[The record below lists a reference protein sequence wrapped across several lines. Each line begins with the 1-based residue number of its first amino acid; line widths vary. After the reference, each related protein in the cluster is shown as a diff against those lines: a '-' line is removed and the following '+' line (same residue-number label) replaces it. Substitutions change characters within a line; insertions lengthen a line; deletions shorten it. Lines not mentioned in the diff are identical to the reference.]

1 MPGKLLVV
9 GTPIGNL
16 GDMTPRA
23 LVALEA
29 ADAVLAED
37 TRVTG
42 KLLHALGVEARLER
56 CDENVIAGRAAGLVQ
71 RMEAGETLAFCSDA
85 GMPGVSDPGLVLV
98 DAAREAGVPVEVLP
112 GACAVTTALVAAG
125 FNGTAFYFGGFLPRK
140 QVARSKL
147 LQSLKALDAA
157 LVFYESPHR
166 VAASVEGI
174 AAEYGKRPVALCR
187 ELTKL
192 HEEVVRGSAAQVH
205 ARFAKRAQEGAVKG
219 EIVLVVD
226 GPSAEEA
233 ADDAADATAS
243 AAERAAELVAGGMR
257 NKDVSKALVAE
268 FGIPRNEAYDL
279 ALAAANAAKGGE

>member
-16 GDMTPRA
+16 GDMTQRA
-23 LVALEA
+23 VQALES

-42 KLLHALGVEARLER
+42 KLLHALGIEARLER
-56 CDENVIAGRAAGLVQ
+56 CDENVISSRAAGLVQ
-71 RMEAGETLAFCSDA
+71 RMEAGEVLAFCSDA

-98 DAAREAGVPVEVLP
+98 DAARNAGVPVEVLP

-140 QVARSKL
+140 QAARSKL
-147 LQSLKALDAA
+147 LQGLRALDAA

-166 VAASVEGI
+166 VVASVEGI
-174 AAEYGKRPVALCR
+174 AAEYGSRPVALCR

-192 HEEVVRGSAAQVH
+192 HEEVVRLPADQLAAEL
-205 ARFAKRAQEGAVKG
+205 AGREAIKG
-219 EIVLVVD
+219 EIALVIAPPSPQEQEVD
-226 GPSAEEA
+226 LE
-233 ADDAADATAS
+233 ADDVQ
-243 AAERAAELVAGGMR
+243 ERIRRELEAGTP
-257 NKDVSKALVAE
+257 KS
-268 FGIPRNEAYDL
+268 
-279 ALAAANAAKGGE
+279 ALAKQLARELGISKNQVYDMIHSL

>member
-16 GDMTPRA
+16 GDMTRRA
-23 LVALEA
+23 VQALES

-42 KLLHALGVEARLER
+42 KLLHALGIEARLER
-56 CDENVIAGRAAGLVQ
+56 CDENVIAQRAEGLVQ
-71 RMEAGETLAFCSDA
+71 RMEAGEVLAFCSDA

-98 DAAREAGVPVEVLP
+98 DAARNAGLPVEVLP

-140 QVARSKL
+140 QAAHSKL
-147 LQSLKALDAA
+147 LQSLRALDAA

-174 AAEYGKRPVALCR
+174 AAEYGSRPVALCR

-192 HEEVVRGSAAQVH
+192 HEEVLRLPADQLAAEL
-205 ARFAKRAQEGAVKG
+205 AGREAVKG
-219 EIVLVVD
+219 EI
-226 GPSAEEA
+226 
-233 ADDAADATAS
+233 
-243 AAERAAELVAGGMR
+243 
-257 NKDVSKALVAE
+257 ALVIAPPTPE
-268 FGIPRNEAYDL
+268 ELAVDLGADEVQERIRRELEAGTPKS
-279 ALAAANAAKGGE
+279 ALAKQLARELGISKNQVYDMIHSL

>member
-16 GDMTPRA
+16 GDMTQRA
-23 LVALEA
+23 VQALES

-42 KLLHALGVEARLER
+42 KLLHALGIEARLER
-56 CDENVIAGRAAGLVQ
+56 CDENVISSRAAGLVQ
-71 RMEAGETLAFCSDA
+71 RMEAGEVLAFCSDA

-98 DAAREAGVPVEVLP
+98 DAARNAGVPVEVLP

-140 QVARSKL
+140 QAARSKL
-147 LQSLKALDAA
+147 LQGLRALDAA

-166 VAASVEGI
+166 VVASVEGI
-174 AAEYGKRPVALCR
+174 AAEYGSRPVALCR

-192 HEEVVRGSAAQVH
+192 HEEVVRLPADQLAAEL
-205 ARFAKRAQEGAVKG
+205 AGREAIKG
-219 EIVLVVD
+219 EIALVIAP
-226 GPSAEEA
+226 PSPQEA
-233 ADDAADATAS
+233 YRMLSSTPLMPASTTAS
-243 AAERAAELVAGGMR
+243 SSRSARKPA
-257 NKDVSKALVAE
+257 KVSARQKTSLDTKYTMQQRIMVL
-268 FGIPRNEAYDL
+268 R
-279 ALAAANAAKGGE
+279 

>member
-166 VAASVEGI
+166 VAASVESI

-192 HEEVVRGSAAQVH
+192 HEEVLRLPADELAAEL
-205 ARFAKRAQEGAVKG
+205 AGREAIKG
-219 EIVLVVD
+219 EI
-226 GPSAEEA
+226 
-233 ADDAADATAS
+233 
-243 AAERAAELVAGGMR
+243 
-257 NKDVSKALVAE
+257 ALVIAPPSQEEQQVDLQAE
-268 FGIPRNEAYDL
+268 DVQERIRRELEGGTSKSALAKQLARELGISKNQVYDL
-279 ALAAANAAKGGE
+279 IHSL

>member
-16 GDMTPRA
+16 GDMTQRA
-23 LVALEA
+23 VQALES

-42 KLLHALGVEARLER
+42 KLLHALGIEARLER
-56 CDENVIAGRAAGLVQ
+56 CDENVIYSRAAGLVQ
-71 RMEAGETLAFCSDA
+71 RMEAGEVLAFCSDA

-98 DAAREAGVPVEVLP
+98 DAARNAGVPVEVLP

-140 QVARSKL
+140 QAARSKL
-147 LQSLKALDAA
+147 LQGLRALDAA

-166 VAASVEGI
+166 VVASVEGI
-174 AAEYGKRPVALCR
+174 AAEYGSRPVALCR

-192 HEEVVRGSAAQVH
+192 HEEVVRLPADQLAAEL
-205 ARFAKRAQEGAVKG
+205 AGREAIKG
-219 EIVLVVD
+219 EIALVIAPPSPQEQEVD
-226 GPSAEEA
+226 LE
-233 ADDAADATAS
+233 ADDVQ
-243 AAERAAELVAGGMR
+243 ERIRRELEAGTP
-257 NKDVSKALVAE
+257 KS
-268 FGIPRNEAYDL
+268 
-279 ALAAANAAKGGE
+279 ALAKQLARELGISKNQVYDMIHSL